1 MVSMTKSRPRV
12 PVLTNQIPGN
22 VKYVDY
28 GTVMGKSIPTSMV
41 PYGSNDPDLT
51 YGFTNRFSYKNLE
64 LSVFLRGQIGG
75 KVLYLAGRSLDTGRG
90 NYNGLKEWLHDL

>member
-1 MVSMTKSRPRV
+1 MDRM
-12 PVLTNQIPGN
+12 I
-22 VKYVDY
+22 
-28 GTVMGKSIPTSMV
+28 
-41 PYGSNDPDLT
+41 PDLT

-90 NYNGLKEWLHDL
+90 NYNGLKRWLHAYKEEYARRKSDTDKSGSRHVLGW